1 MDYYRVLSIS
11 WLSEFENSM
20 TTLAR
25 QPEQAQS
32 IVIIGI
38 GQSGLSCA
46 RFLVNKGYTVAMMDT
61 REQPPALATLQSEL
75 PEVLITTGGL
85 DEHLMHQASMIVLS
99 PGVDPR
105 QAEIVTAKQANIELV
120 GDIELFARV
129 ANAPVIAITGSNGK
143 STVTT
148 LLAAMAD
155 ESGQHIQVGGNLGTP
170 ALDLIVKPSPDF
182 YILELSSFQLE
193 TVKSLNAFVATV
205 LNVSPDHLDRYD
217 CEQDYIDAKAT
228 IFNGDGVM
236 VLNSDDPHVMQLA
249 RDGRNQIQFSLEASD
264 GVNFGL
270 AEVDGNIW
278 LAEGKQVLLP
288 VDELMIK
295 GKHNV
300 ANALAAL
307 AIGSAMGLSMSA
319 MVRALKTYPGLP
331 HRCRLVK
338 EINNVRW
345 FNDSKATNVGACV
358 AAIEGLADSGKMILI
373 AGGVGKDQ
381 DFSELTAVLKSHV
394 REIIV
399 LGHDAE
405 LIAKEA
411 PAEVTVHRVATL
423 KEAVSVA
430 YQVARAGEIVLLSP
444 ACASFDMF
452 SGYAERGEK
461 FETLVRE
468 IS

>member
-1 MDYYRVLSIS
+1 
-11 WLSEFENSM
+11 
-20 TTLAR
+20 
-25 QPEQAQS
+25 
-32 IVIIGI
+32 
-38 GQSGLSCA
+38 
-46 RFLVNKGYTVAMMDT
+46 
-61 REQPPALATLQSEL
+61 
-75 PEVLITTGGL
+75 
-85 DEHLMHQASMIVLS
+85 
-99 PGVDPR
+99 
-105 QAEIVTAKQANIELV
+105 
-120 GDIELFARV
+120 
-129 ANAPVIAITGSNGK
+129 
-143 STVTT
+143 
-148 LLAAMAD
+148 MAD